1 MTVYI
6 DVMFMRELIFDAIL
20 LSVTAWL
27 LKMKWIWWKITLA
40 STLGSLYTIALF
52 FPSLSFMFHFTIKI
66 AISLAMIFI
75 AYGIKTVRQM
85 LRIFITFYLISFLA
99 GGVTTGLYYLFLP
112 SANAFWKQVL
122 LMNDSLSS
130 VIQTSF
136 LYLIVGFVVA
146 AILVYKS
153 FLFKR
158 KQQLILENLVTVTIM
173 IANKQ
178 VQCEAL
184 IDTGNQ
190 LYDPLTRTPVVIVEA
205 SLFSEEFPELI
216 SSLGANKAGYYDY
229 SQLSDDLLHIW
240 QTKIKIIPFR
250 SVNKDGQF
258 IVALKPDELS
268 FKYGEQHVVTSKV
281 LLGLDY
287 GQLSS
292 ERQYEAILHPALIEY

>member
-6 DVMFMRELIFDAIL
+6 DVMFMRELIFDALL
-20 LSVTAWL
+20 LSITAWL
-27 LKMKWIWWKITLA
+27 LKLKWSWWRISVA
-40 STLGSLYTIALF
+40 SIIGSLYTIALF
-52 FPSLSFMFHFTIKI
+52 FPSLSFMFHFSIKI
-66 AISLAMIFI
+66 FVSLVMIGI
-75 AYGIKTVRQM
+75 AYGIHSIKQL
-85 LRIFITFYLISFLA
+85 LRIFLTFYLISFLA

-122 LMNDSLSS
+122 LMNNSFSA

-146 AILVYKS
+146 AMLVYKS
-153 FLFKR
+153 ITYKR
-158 KQQLILENLVTVTIM
+158 KQQLISENLVTVTITLAGKEA
-173 IANKQ
+173 I
-178 VQCEAL
+178 CEAL

-205 SLFSEEFPELI
+205 SLFASDFPELI
-216 SSLGANKAGYYDY
+216 RSLEANKAGYYDY
-229 SQLSDDLLHIW
+229 SQLSDELLHIW

-258 IVALKPDELS
+258 IVALKPDELKFS
-268 FKYGEQHVVTSKV
+268 YGDQQVATNKV

-292 ERQYEAILHPALIEY
+292 ERQYKAILHPALLEY